1 MAGTMRI
8 NYPASIRPIR
18 IKCSARVSTDMV
30 MRSLGKGADGVLI
43 VGCHLG
49 ECEYDTG
56 VFYATKSVEY
66 LKQVL
71 KALGMEPERVQMAYA
86 SAAEGERFQKLAIRM
101 DSIVKR
107 LGPSPLK
114 SFADD
119 NYFKAQE
126 RLLKKLNAAKKTSA
140 PKQN

>member
-8 NYPASIRPIR
+8 NYPSSIRPIR
-18 IKCSARVSTDMV
+18 IRCSARVSSDMV
-30 MRSLGKGADGVLI
+30 MRALGKGSDGVLI

-66 LKQVL
+66 LKQVA
-71 KALGMEPERVQMAYA
+71 KAMGIEPERIQMAYC
-86 SAAEGERFQKLAIRM
+86 SAAEGERFQKTIIKM
-101 DSIVKR
+101 DSIIKSI
-107 LGPSPLK
+107 GPNPIK
-114 SFADD
+114 KYADE

-126 RLLKKLNAAKKTSA
+126 RILKKAAAKKTTA
-140 PKQN
+140 PKQKE

>member
-1 MAGTMRI
+1 
-8 NYPASIRPIR
+8 
-18 IKCSARVSTDMV
+18 

-101 DSIVKR
+101 DSIVKK

-114 SFADD
+114 PFADD

>member
-8 NYPASIRPIR
+8 NYPSSIRPIR
-18 IKCSARVSTDMV
+18 IRCSARVSSDMV
-30 MRSLGKGADGVLI
+30 MRALGKGSDGVLI

-66 LKQVL
+66 LKQVA
-71 KALGMEPERVQMAYA
+71 KAMGIEPERIQMAYC
-86 SAAEGERFQKLAIRM
+86 SAAEGERFQKTIIKM
-101 DSIVKR
+101 DSIIKSV
-107 LGPSPLK
+107 GPSPIK
-114 SFADD
+114 KYADD

-126 RLLKKLNAAKKTSA
+126 RILKKTAAKKTSA
-140 PKQN
+140 PKPKE